1 MTTVEE
7 NDRQFPL
14 SVFLTAMSGQTRA
27 QIEYFIERDDNKLF
41 SIAKAADDADVV
53 MIDFE
58 HGGTTSLLEA
68 GEWDDSDKTLVIL
81 TGSARQIHG
90 AIMVAKPIDGAKLE
104 DAAAIALQKLNGH
117 LIEADQD
124 RDTRDNVNIAAED
137 ISATGDD
144 KKAVQPP
151 PKLTRKT
158 GDSRPDDTDT
168 PTYFRTIDAALPS
181 PPTLS
186 MMMRIQRYQDKID
199 LLCGPPRTLEQLSD
213 PFNTDH
219 RYDPLRCLSRRVSN
233 VVFNSDPDIKAV
245 HIKLPE
251 AEIYVLPTLNK
262 VYTSVSLEYKR
273 NVERLFKHWDD
284 VDVKV
289 FEYDNNNVNEVI
301 DTLNQSTRYS
311 FSSQSFCWL
320 SSLFSAQGR
329 LPLGQSIDSVSSLL
343 HWPNITR
350 LELIPDSLEISAAW
364 TGKIASLPQIINMV
378 RCEPRHAVSFMNAA
392 STINLLVDANGNKL

>member
-1 MTTVEE
+1 MKSVEE

-14 SVFLTAMSGQTRA
+14 ATALTAMSDQTRA
-27 QIEYFIERDDNKLF
+27 QIEYYINRDKGKLF
-41 SIAKAADDADVV
+41 SITASPEKADVV
-53 MIDFE
+53 IVDYE
-58 HGGTTSLLEA
+58 YSATKGLLDS
-68 GEWDDSDKTLVIL
+68 GEWQNDNALIIL
-81 TGSARQIHG
+81 AGRDVHVHG
-90 AIMVAKPIDGAKLE
+90 AIMVAKPLE
-104 DAAAIALQKLNGH
+104 SADLENAAAIALQKLNGH
-117 LIEADQD
+117 LVETTGQ
-124 RDTRDNVNIAAED
+124 RNTQDNVKLNADELIASE
-137 ISATGDD
+137 S
-144 KKAVQPP
+144 VEPP

-158 GDSRPDDTDT
+158 EDSRPDDTDT
-168 PTYFRTIDAALPS
+168 PAYFRTIDAALPS

-186 MMMRIQRYQDKID
+186 MLMRIQRYQDKID

-213 PFNTDH
+213 PLDTNH
-219 RYDPLRCLSRRVSN
+219 RFDPLQCLSRRVSQ

-262 VYTSVSLEYKR
+262 VYTSISLEYKR
-273 NVERLFKHWDD
+273 NVKRLFKDWDD

-289 FEYDNNNVNEVI
+289 YEYDNSNVNRVI
-301 DTLNQSTRYS
+301 DALNQSTRYS

-320 SSLFSAQGR
+320 SALFSAQGR
-329 LPLGQSIDSVSSLL
+329 LPLGLDINTTCKLL

-364 TGKIASLPQIINMV
+364 TDNDASLPQIVERV

-392 STINLLVDANGNKL
+392 STINLLVGNR